1 MSVYNQLQLATKV
14 FVNFTISDVALA
26 IVQSD
31 QWEEAMRLYD
41 EYEEVTP
48 MKLLIK
54 TMPGMCTFCFGEVI
68 KND

>member
-1 MSVYNQLQLATKV
+1 MQHLVLDIRISTC
-14 FVNFTISDVALA
+14 FISDVALA
-26 IVQSD
+26 IIQSD